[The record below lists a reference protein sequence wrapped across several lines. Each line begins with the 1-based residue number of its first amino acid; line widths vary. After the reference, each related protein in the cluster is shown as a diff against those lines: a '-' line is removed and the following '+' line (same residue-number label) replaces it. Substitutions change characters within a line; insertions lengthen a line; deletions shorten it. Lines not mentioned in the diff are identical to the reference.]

1 MDRSLSRRRRDTVR
15 THTAA
20 PGRNG
25 RMGHLPGS
33 IAASTR
39 SRHRAVAG
47 GCRHCR
53 PRTAAGLSRR
63 TAHCSGGCRLSTSDG
78 VPEVARARRTRL
90 MVRVT
95 QVPVD
100 DRGASVRQCPRGD
113 SLPRHTTPRRPVM
126 NCVHRGRA
134 GGHLGARGG
143 PAADHHLARGARPPS
158 PGRAAAPDLRRVCA
172 ATAHGRRPNWCV
184 GAWSWRCASLQVR

>member
-1 MDRSLSRRRRDTVR
+1 MDRSLSRRRRRHGTYAHGCARTER
-15 THTAA
+15 THGPPPRLHRCVHSVSS
-20 PGRNG
+20 PGRG
-25 RMGHLPGS
+25 RRLSSLSPSDRGGPV
-33 IAASTR
+33 AP
-39 SRHRAVAG
+39 HRTLL
-47 GCRHCR
+47 R
-53 PRTAAGLSRR
+53 
-63 TAHCSGGCRLSTSDG
+63 GCRLSTSDG